1 MRVKFNACPFFF
13 CSYEFYTSND
23 YSLECL
29 IDENKYFV
37 VSPKDI
43 VAASLYETDDRVKYL
58 IEHE

>member
-1 MRVKFNACPFFF
+1 MFALITH
-13 CSYEFYTSND
+13 SYELYSSND

-29 IDENKYFV
+29 TDENKYFV

-43 VAASLYETDDRVKYL
+43 VTASLYETDDRVKYL